1 MKKLCIAALLLSFSS
16 PSFAADV
23 TTLQAALE
31 AARQNMEGAQ
41 SKYLD
46 AQRQFSYQKNVVA
59 RIRAKLE
66 REQQQLSADRKLLD
80 ETQKSYYSAK
90 EKHDRAQ
97 AVLDKA
103 WNNH

>member
-1 MKKLCIAALLLSFSS
+1 MKKFCIAALLLSFSS
-16 PSFAADV
+16 LSFAADV

-31 AARQNMEGAQ
+31 AARQNMESAK

-46 AQRQFSYQKNVVA
+46 AQRQLSYQKKIVA
-59 RIRAKLE
+59 QVRANLE
-66 REQQQLSADRKLLD
+66 KEQKNLSADRKLLD
-80 ETQKSYYSAK
+80 ETQKNYYSAK

-103 WNNH
+103 WSNH

>member
-1 MKKLCIAALLLSFSS
+1 MKKFCIASLLLSFSS
-16 PSFAADV
+16 SSFAADV

-31 AARQNMEGAQ
+31 AARQNMESAQ
-41 SKYLD
+41 SKYTD
-46 AQRQFSYQKNVVA
+46 AKRQFAYQKNVVA
-59 RIRAKLE
+59 KIRAHLE
-66 REQQQLSADRKLLD
+66 KEQQQLSADRKLLD

-103 WNNH
+103 WSNH